1 MQPSGRTR
9 RERFPSDHSIAP
21 ESSSSGQKK
30 SSRSR
35 LDAHQ
40 SVLGDKLKKRMS
52 MRYADTSGPRR
63 RNVGGAPSVPMMPE
77 LREMEDEPPERLLEE
92 RLDSIA
98 DQYGREADETLRE
111 DPDKLDMDLL
121 AKENFNPEVYLKT
134 KMANSTEEELRHL
147 QESLTASRAAT
158 AADLQRNVFKNYA
171 EFVLIS
177 KEIST
182 LENDMLELKESLSEW
197 KNMPSL
203 LNIDDSDRRRANRSS
218 IADLRTL
225 YASQLQE
232 LHTQI
237 EGSAK
242 FVPAVPGR
250 HIVSEFPDLWALNSA
265 TYKVEYAVHV
275 VLLDDSVLVAKKRKK
290 RTGGGGKLVADRS
303 WPLGD
308 LTIIDVKDTIGACIR
323 YANAGTTHDPHN
335 FYPEDLS
342 NVIKIRR
349 GKEMHVFRTDTLSDK
364 KGFLTLIR
372 QVSEELGIKKR
383 KEREGEHERR
393 KSTWTGDRM
402 SLAFG
407 ADAMPT
413 LPAWL
418 ADMQSKG
425 VGGAPKEEKDLRWVS
440 DFVDNLAVAIAQ
452 REWEEAVALIEEAQA
467 VTAAPAVTLLP
478 PRVAPLK
485 ISLTNDLLHDIADP
499 TNRKLT
505 VVKLAA
511 HLNRLG
517 AGVAARDA
525 FLAMRTEVLRK
536 RARMIR
542 FEGSISLYVSEL
554 ALVTFTHV
562 KHTAEWYLAS
572 WREHDMASGMVSWA
586 KDRIEVFATMFRRQ
600 VYGPDVDAQTIQESV
615 QVTRL
620 QGKRL
625 LQDIGLDFMFLLD
638 TLLEAS
644 REGQSPG
651 TPSTTAAVQKRPSN
665 VRIPSNANGVVTQ
678 PLQPRAVERIK
689 TPVPSGRHSPA
700 PSPLEQTT
708 SSFPSRSGQSA
719 GRAPVPL
726 PPRSRQRPSSGNLAP
741 RPSDAG

>member
-1 MQPSGRTR
+1 MQAKPSLRAGRGR
-9 RERFPSDHSIAP
+9 LPPDHNIGP
-21 ESSSSGQKK
+21 ESSSSGQRR
-30 SSRSR
+30 SARSR
-35 LDAHQ
+35 ADAHQ

-52 MRYADTSGPRR
+52 MRYADTSGPRHR
-63 RNVGGAPSVPMMPE
+63 DVGGVPSMPIMPE
-77 LREMEDEPPERLLEE
+77 LREMEEEPLERVIEVRVE
-92 RLDSIA
+92 RTA
-98 DQYGREADETLRE
+98 EQYGRVADETLRE
-111 DPDKLDMDLL
+111 DPKDLDMDLL
-121 AKENFNPEVYLKT
+121 AKDNFNPEVYLKT
-134 KMANSTEEELRHL
+134 KMAHSTEEEIRHL

-203 LNIDDSDRRRANRSS
+203 LNIDDSGSATSVADRRRAARSS

-225 YASQLQE
+225 YASQLQD
-232 LHTQI
+232 LHVQI

-242 FVPAVPGR
+242 FVPAIPGR

-290 RTGGGGKLVADRS
+290 RTGGGGKLVTDRS
-303 WPLGD
+303 WALGD
-308 LTIIDVKDTIGACIR
+308 LTIIDVKDTI
-323 YANAGTTHDPHN
+323 
-335 FYPEDLS
+335 DLN

-349 GKEMHVFRTDTLSDK
+349 GKEMHVFKTDTLSDK
-364 KGFLTLIR
+364 KGFLALVR

-393 KSTWTGDRM
+393 KSVWTGDRI
-402 SLAFG
+402 SLVIDG
-407 ADAMPT
+407 NPMPSF
-413 LPAWL
+413 PAWL
-418 ADMQSKG
+418 ADLQSQGIPG
-425 VGGAPKEEKDLRWVS
+425 VQKDEKDLRWVS
-440 DFVDNLAVAIAQ
+440 DFVDSLAVAIAQ
-452 REWEEAVALIEEAQA
+452 REWEEAVGLIEQAQG
-467 VTAAPAVTLLP
+467 VTTAPASTLLP
-478 PRVAPLK
+478 PRVSPLK
-485 ISLTNDLLHDIADP
+485 VALTNDLLHDIADP
-499 TNRKLT
+499 TNRKLA

-511 HLNRLG
+511 HLNSLG

-525 FLAMRTEVLRK
+525 FLSMRTEVLRK
-536 RARMIR
+536 RTRMIR

-586 KDRIEVFATMFRRQ
+586 KERIEVFATMFRRQ

-638 TLLEAS
+638 TLLEAPG
-644 REGQSPG
+644 EGEPLRTVAS
-651 TPSTTAAVQKRPSN
+651 SSTAAQNRPPIL
-665 VRIPSNANGVVTQ
+665 RTPSNASTTGTQ
-678 PLQPRAVERIK
+678 PLFNRNVERVRS
-689 TPVPSGRHSPA
+689 PVPQGRVS
-700 PSPLEQTT
+700 PSPSQMEQST
-708 SSFPSRSGQSA
+708 SAFPTKGGQ
-719 GRAPVPL
+719 GGGKPPGPL
-726 PPRSRQRPSSGNLAP
+726 PPRSRQRPMSGNLTP
-741 RPSDAG
+741 RPSDGG